1 MSVPEERIPR
11 MTRRRVTLAP
21 VPETPRRALGM
32 VRVSKERER
41 MISPE
46 LQRTAIS
53 DYAAR
58 MGYVLVD
65 WVEGIDTSGSRA
77 KSAWWP
83 RLDQSIERVEAGDV
97 DVILV
102 WKFSRAARN
111 RRRWA
116 IAIDR
121 VEAAGGH
128 LESATEPNER
138 TASGRFAR
146 GMLAELAAFEAERI
160 GETWKEVHS
169 SRVARGLPPGGKLP
183 WGWRWMPGG
192 IEPDPEKAPIIVE
205 AYRRY
210 LAGAGIRDLTD
221 WLNASGVRPMHRDV
235 WDMRTITQC
244 LDSPVHAGMVSY
256 RGEALPGAH
265 EGVVNVQTWEAYR
278 AEREARA
285 GERSVKRR
293 YLLSGIALC
302 PCTPGG
308 TRMNGFYVPATT
320 GNRQRGEFRGYRCST
335 LGKADGHPRSW
346 SIAAHV
352 VEDAVMA
359 WLQQVADDV
368 ENRAPAAATG
378 RDDARRETQRLARE
392 ITQLDRQLATLT
404 VQLASG
410 VVPEAAYVLARD
422 EIMER
427 RRLLEAALGQ
437 AERLA
442 LVIPEDP
449 SRIAREALAD
459 WDELP
464 LDGRRAVLRQLLQG
478 VVVDFERRAARPWP
492 TWEPMPPHA

>member
-1 MSVPEERIPR
+1 MADGVAG
-11 MTRRRVTLAP
+11 RRNLAP
-21 VPETPRRALGM
+21 VPDSPRRALGM

-46 LQRTAIS
+46 LQRTAIA

-58 MGYVLVD
+58 MGYVVVD

-77 KSAWWP
+77 RSAWWP
-83 RLDQSIERVEAGDV
+83 RLDQSIDRVEAGDV

-160 GETWKEVHS
+160 GETWREVHA

-183 WGWRWMPGG
+183 WGWRWLPGA
-192 IEPDPEKAPIIVE
+192 IEPDPDKAPYIAE

-210 LAGAGIRDLTD
+210 LAGTSMRDLAD
-221 WLNASGVRPMHRDV
+221 WFNASGLKPMHRDR
-235 WDMRTITQC
+235 WHYATITQC
-244 LDSPVHAGMVSY
+244 LDSPVHAGLVSY

-265 EGVVNVQTWEAYR
+265 QGIVSVETWQAYR
-278 AEREARA
+278 AERDARA
-285 GERSVKRR
+285 QEREVKRR

-302 PCTPGG
+302 LCTPEG
-308 TRMNGFYVPATT
+308 TRMLGFYIPAST
-320 GNRQRGEFRGYRCST
+320 GSRRRGEYLGYRCVT
-335 LGKADGHPRSW
+335 RAKTPGHGRQW
-346 SIAAHV
+346 SISARI
-352 VEDAVMA
+352 VESAVMS

-378 RDDARRETQRLARE
+378 SDDARHETQRLARE
-392 ITQLDRQLATLT
+392 ITQLDKQLATLT
-404 VQLASG
+404 VQLSAEI
-410 VVPEAAYVLARD
+410 VPEAAYLAARD
-422 EIMER
+422 EILER
-427 RRLLEAALGQ
+427 KRLLEEGLAQ
-437 AERLA
+437 AERLSLA
-442 LVIPEDP
+442 VPDDP
-449 SRIAREALAD
+449 SRLAREALAD
-459 WDELP
+459 WDTLP
-464 LDGRRAVLRQLLQG
+464 LETKRATLRQLMRG
-478 VVVDFERRAARPWP
+478 VVVDYDSRSATVWP
-492 TWEPMPPHA
+492 VWEPVPPRA